1 MGTSK
6 RKGKSQGGDSL
17 MQCTLRPVTTADEP
31 FLWEMLYYAA
41 HMDEGE
47 EPLESAKTNPDLAPY
62 VTNWGGTG
70 DVGVIAIYSTTE
82 AKVGAAWARRMPR
95 GSPLYDYA
103 DPSLPELAIAVRPE
117 SLGSGIGS
125 ALLRRLLEEARN
137 VHPGMVLSVRAN
149 NPAKRL
155 YERLG
160 FVVVAEIANRVGGK
174 SAVMKIDF

>member
-1 MGTSK
+1 MDYRIRLVITE
-6 RKGKSQGGDSL
+6 
-17 MQCTLRPVTTADEP
+17 DEP

-70 DVGVIAIYSTTE
+70 DVGVVALDSETQ
-82 AKVGAAWARRMPR
+82 AKVGAAWARRMPS
-95 GSPLYDYA
+95 GFPAYDYV
-103 DPSLPELAIAVRPE
+103 DPRLSELAIAVRPE

-125 ALLRRLLEEARN
+125 ALLTRLLEEARN

-160 FVVVAEIANRVGGK
+160 FVVVAEIENRVGGK
-174 SAVMKIDF
+174 SAVMKIDFTA

>member
-1 MGTSK
+1 MDY
-6 RKGKSQGGDSL
+6 RIRL
-17 MQCTLRPVTTADEP
+17 VTTEDES

-70 DVGVIAIYSTTE
+70 DVGVIAIDSQTQ
-82 AKVGAAWARRMPR
+82 AKVGAAWVRRMPS
-95 GSPLYDYA
+95 GSPAYDYV
-103 DPSLPELAIAVRPE
+103 DPGLPELAIAVRPE
-117 SLGSGIGS
+117 SRGSGIGS
-125 ALLRRLLEEARN
+125 AMLTRLLEEARH

-149 NPAKRL
+149 DPAKRL

-160 FVVVAEIANRVGGK
+160 FVIVAQIENRVGGK
-174 SAVMKIDF
+174 SAVMKIYFTA

>member
-1 MGTSK
+1 M
-6 RKGKSQGGDSL
+6 QYSL
-17 MQCTLRPVTTADEP
+17 RLITTEDEP

-70 DVGVIAIYSTTE
+70 DVGVVVIDSQTQ
-82 AKVGAAWARRMPR
+82 AKIGAAWARRMPLR
-95 GSPLYDYA
+95 FPMYDYA
-103 DPSLPELAIAVRPE
+103 DPSLPELDIAVRPE

-125 ALLRRLLEEARN
+125 ALLTRLLEEARS

-160 FVVVAEIANRVGGK
+160 FVVVAQIANRVGGK